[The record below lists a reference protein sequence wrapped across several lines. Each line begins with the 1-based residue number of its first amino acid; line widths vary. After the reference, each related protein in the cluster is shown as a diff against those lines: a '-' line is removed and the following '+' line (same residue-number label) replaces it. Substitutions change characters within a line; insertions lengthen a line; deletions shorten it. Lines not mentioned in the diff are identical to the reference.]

1 VLVSKFTDTWDWLT
15 SSSSW
20 SGTGGIPARFWEHV
34 QYAAIALAIAVVIA
48 VPLGLV
54 MGHIRRGSSAAV
66 AFSGMPRAIPTL
78 GILVLLFRLA
88 PVTLWPA
95 IVALVVL
102 AIPPM
107 LANTIVGIEG
117 VDPSVRDAAQ
127 GMGLR
132 APGVLFGVEVP
143 LGLPIIISGIRS
155 SASQVIATATIVA
168 YGGLGGLGR
177 FIIDGYATQNYGEV
191 FGGALLVAALAL
203 VVDGL
208 LALAQRHAA
217 RRRSPAG
224 PRHADTLEADLE
236 ADRADLRPK
245 IALPV
250 PNP

>member
-1 VLVSKFTDTWDWLT
+1 VNQLSETWDWLT
-15 SSSSW
+15 TAANW
-20 SGTGGIPARFWEHV
+20 GGPRGIGARFWEHV
-34 QYAAIALAIAVVIA
+34 QYSALALAVALVIALPV
-48 VPLGLV
+48 GLV

-66 AFSGMPRAIPTL
+66 ALSGVPRAVPTL

-102 AIPPM
+102 AIPPI

-117 VDPSVRDAAQ
+117 VDPAVRDAAQ
-127 GMGLR
+127 GMGLPAR
-132 APGVLFGVEVP
+132 GVLLGIEVP

-177 FIIDGYATQNYGEV
+177 FILDGYATQDYGEV

-208 LALAQRHAA
+208 LALAQGRAI

-224 PRHADTLEADLE
+224 ARRTDTVADDVA
-236 ADRADLRPK
+236 AQRADLRPSVP
-245 IALPV
+245 LPV
-250 PNP
+250 ENR